1 MWAWRTASA
10 TLGGLRTASSSA
22 AHRLA
27 DYQRGQILS
36 RPDGGHGQPGGPG
49 MPGSQLYLGRE
60 DELGDQAVTA
70 GWPAELD
77 VGVAADYG
85 ARHGRQSAA
94 AHGGDL
100 EPHRAAVARANLER
114 EELPVGAERTARR
127 GAPRRQFDRGCLAR
141 CQVEQPDLARRGARR
156 RP

>member
-1 MWAWRTASA
+1 MRLLTPRATGSA
-10 TLGGLRTASSSA
+10 D
-22 AHRLA
+22 RLA
-27 DYQRGQILS
+27 DDQRGQILS

-77 VGVAADYG
+77 VGVAADQG

-100 EPHRAAVARANLER
+100 EPHRAAVARANLE
-114 EELPVGAERTARR
+114 
-127 GAPRRQFDRGCLAR
+127 
-141 CQVEQPDLARRGARR
+141 
-156 RP
+156 